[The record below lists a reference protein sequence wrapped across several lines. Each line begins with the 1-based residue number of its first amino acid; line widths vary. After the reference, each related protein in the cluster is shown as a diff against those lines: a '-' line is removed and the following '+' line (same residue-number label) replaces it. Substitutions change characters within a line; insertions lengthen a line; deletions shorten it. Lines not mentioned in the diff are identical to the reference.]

1 MSSSTRQRSAQHDDD
16 HRHAQ
21 PDVRDPAPAVDTS
34 ERSDAPSTW
43 YAASGAPL
51 TDELLEWPPDLF
63 AFANVVLARA
73 EAFRFALGPV
83 DEWPPSRHRDWVGTV
98 EEAARRWSLWVEDP
112 TGAIP
117 DLVTEE
123 WQVAREG
130 AETPL
135 ERLALGEEARL
146 REALLT
152 LHAVADEACA
162 GVGIALDTSDAEAP
176 VYRARG
182 RELLARKGSL
192 ARVDA
197 RFFRVL
203 PKVSTPPT
211 GRPAFSR
218 YACVQGPGIE
228 ARWHKIPAR
237 HPGTDLRSEYAT
249 LLLLPWP
256 LTVRASDFRPV
267 EGSVR
272 RVRKDPFGFFEFA
285 PSEGVDLDLLD
296 RVLVAARREVGSV
309 DVVVLPES
317 AVDEHEIDD
326 LERVLDGHGAV
337 TVVAGVR
344 ERPPGPGRF
353 PGNWL
358 HIGMN
363 PRLEKGGAAPSGDAA
378 PWFHI
383 RQNKHHRWSLDEG
396 QVDQYHLG
404 GVLHPHIRWWEA
416 MDVPRQAIQF
426 IEVAELTL
434 ASLVCE
440 DLAQNDDVAELIRT
454 SVPPFFLP
462 CSSTDRSSPPATPAS
477 WPTILAPRC

>member
-83 DEWPPSRHRDWVGTV
+83 DEWPPSRHRAWVGTV

-237 HPGTDLRSEYAT
+237 HPGTDLRSEYAHAAA
-249 LLLLPWP
+249 PAVAADGAR
-256 LTVRASDFRPV
+256 VRLSPGRRLRAEGE

-272 RVRKDPFGFFEFA
+272 VLRVRA
-285 PSEGVDLDLLD
+285 V
-296 RVLVAARREVGSV
+296 RR
-309 DVVVLPES
+309 
-317 AVDEHEIDD
+317 
-326 LERVLDGHGAV
+326 R
-337 TVVAGVR
+337 
-344 ERPPGPGRF
+344 
-353 PGNWL
+353 
-358 HIGMN
+358 
-363 PRLEKGGAAPSGDAA
+363 
-378 PWFHI
+378 
-383 RQNKHHRWSLDEG
+383 
-396 QVDQYHLG
+396 
-404 GVLHPHIRWWEA
+404 
-416 MDVPRQAIQF
+416 
-426 IEVAELTL
+426 
-434 ASLVCE
+434 
-440 DLAQNDDVAELIRT
+440 
-454 SVPPFFLP
+454 
-462 CSSTDRSSPPATPAS
+462 
-477 WPTILAPRC
+477 